1 MFKDYQTV
9 SWKNIFILALTKTTS
24 APLQR
29 VRGNYRS
36 HVFHAREKQKLMNV
50 LPADQDVV
58 FSGEK
63 NSVSLNIRLLE
74 SRGSYLAHLI
84 LLQSYNVPAHRIID

>member
-1 MFKDYQTV
+1 MT
-9 SWKNIFILALTKTTS
+9 ILGLTKTTS

-84 LLQSYNVPAHRIID
+84 LLQSCIVPSLFKTVRVIDN